1 MAVVAALEAAGAC
14 IADFDLYTDE
24 DRRMYVTLA
33 AGPDDVPDDEDDTRR
48 WILAWIDDRG
58 WFTFLAPGPGESL
71 GSCVSELPCSLM
83 ELPEDV
89 AAAVAAD
96 RTLVPAPRTDRP
108 LPGMEETGRG
118 WRPPAAYV
126 TDPEVAGEPG
136 QVCLD
141 LERALA
147 AYCQHP
153 AWLTGRE
160 QQLAASPARPA
171 RAGGALSSLLGP
183 LPRAPTSAWCRPST
197 ASASC
202 APGCV
207 SGDVPSPTGAL
218 RRRSVLH
225 GELGTTVAWSC
236 HTGCSLAPPVGEAA
250 YLSASVERLHRARR
264 NETAP
269 PLGEAVSG
277 FPVSESD
284 RHVEDVDVGVRG

>member
-153 AWLTGRE
+153 AWLTDRE

-171 RAGGALSSLLGP
+171 RAGALSSLLGP
-183 LPRAPTSAWCRPST
+183 LPRAPTSAWCRPAT

-225 GELGTTVAWSC
+225 GELGTTVAWSG
-236 HTGCSLAPPVGEAA
+236 HTGCSLAPP
-250 YLSASVERLHRARR
+250 SARLL
-264 NETAP
+264 TC
-269 PLGEAVSG
+269 PLL
-277 FPVSESD
+277 
-284 RHVEDVDVGVRG
+284 